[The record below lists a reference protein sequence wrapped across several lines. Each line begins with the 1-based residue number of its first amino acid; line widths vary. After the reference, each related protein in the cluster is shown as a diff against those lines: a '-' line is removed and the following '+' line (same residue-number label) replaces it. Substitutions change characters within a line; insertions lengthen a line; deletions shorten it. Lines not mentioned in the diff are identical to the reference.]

1 MELPNTQK
9 YIPIIYM
16 AGILIILLIVYRVL
30 KSIGIIKSQSKVK
43 AKEQRKELIQD
54 LRGVE
59 QFDVMYLDKKKSY
72 KSLSTKAQEYAVA
85 LRNAMKGF
93 GTDEESIMSIFSRL
107 DNRDNI
113 SEVALVY
120 KNKYER
126 DLLTDLLNE
135 LTDKEKAELMTI
147 INKLP

>member
-1 MELPNTQK
+1 MELPNTNK
-9 YIPIIYM
+9 YIPLFYIV
-16 AGILIILLIVYRVL
+16 GILVIVLIIYRVL
-30 KSIGIIKSQSKVK
+30 KSIGLIKSQAKIK
-43 AKEQRKELIQD
+43 AKAQRKELISD

-59 QFDVMYLDKKKSY
+59 QFDVLYLDKRKGY
-72 KSLSTKAQEYAVA
+72 KSLSDRAQQYAVA

-107 DNRDNI
+107 NNRDNI

-126 DLLTDLLNE
+126 DLLIDLLNE

-147 INKLP
+147 INKLS